1 MTDKALE
8 QTVAIFKRKRFKRRI
23 AAAAEAIRFHGRRM
37 LSGITPP
44 GDEPYFDAQGVEA
57 FKRQLARATCY
68 LEFGSGGSTV
78 LVDRAGIP
86 GTSVESDRGYAKAVR
101 SRLRG
106 GKIRVI
112 WPDIGVTGP
121 WGRPVFRRHSTWRR
135 YIEAP
140 FPMNPFPDFILIDG
154 RFRVACALETADQAH
169 ALGVTACLMFDD
181 YAPRTHYHVVEEYLG
196 RPRLV
201 GRAAFFEIGGVAIPR
216 SAIARSALHFR

>member
-23 AAAAEAIRFHGRRM
+23 AAAAEAIRFHGQRM

-121 WGRPVFRRHSTWRR
+121 WGRPVFRRHSKWRR

-181 YAPRTHYHVVEEYLG
+181 YAPRTHYHVVEEYFG

-216 SAIARSALHFR
+216 SAIDRSALDFR